1 MYCEWDAYMG
11 RLTPVGTR
19 ERGCMY
25 CEWGVY
31 VEKSTPVGLRRVR
44 LYVFVSDIGMGE
56 S

>member
-1 MYCEWDAYMG
+1 MG
-11 RLTPVGTR
+11 KSTLIGTR

-31 VEKSTPVGLRRVR
+31 VEKSTPVGFRRVR
-44 LYVFVSDIGMGE
+44 LYVFVSDIGMVE